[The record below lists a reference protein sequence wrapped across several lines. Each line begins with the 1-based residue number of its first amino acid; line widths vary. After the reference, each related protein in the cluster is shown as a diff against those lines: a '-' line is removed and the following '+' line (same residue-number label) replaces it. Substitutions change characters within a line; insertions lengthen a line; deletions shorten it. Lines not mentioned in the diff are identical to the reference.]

1 MRDRR
6 RDVPGSRRRGR
17 TRNSRNETS
26 DREDK
31 AIHPRWSGGRAH
43 SIALRGVARTLI
55 PEPYARTSP
64 PPLPVPPHTHTRTEI
79 QCRGLNLEACGCV
92 YAVGSRDLPRKR
104 KEKRTGRS
112 GSWQLEPAHRAQ
124 AIVGLKMRLTIVQ
137 SAGNAPRRT
146 SIARACVRA
155 CVRVS
160 VGRISGIGTAGR
172 LKIGLRKEG
181 ANRRAPR

>member
-1 MRDRR
+1 MVGRTGAFHRLTRR
-6 RDVPGSRRRGR
+6 RTHTD
-17 TRNSRNETS
+17 T
-26 DREDK
+26 
-31 AIHPRWSGGRAH
+31 
-43 SIALRGVARTLI
+43 RTLCAH
-55 PEPYARTSP
+55 EPPSP
-64 PPLPVPPHTHTRTEI
+64 PRPTTHTHTHRNTMPS
-79 QCRGLNLEACGCV
+79 LNLEACGCV